1 MNQGKMAIGMVKC
14 RYCKK
19 EINKNTAY
27 SPRSGMYYCNENHYL
42 SAIEKKKNTTK
53 HSYKSAE
60 GTDRRAYTDAIQ
72 DLYVNMY
79 GWNKK
84 AIKWQILMS
93 QTSNL
98 LKANPTWTYDTIL
111 YIIWYMQEILEL
123 TLISKESN
131 WSPLSLVDYY
141 ALEAEQFYNEC
152 CEIQKSVENYAI
164 EEKNIIIKSKGN
176 KKVKYKPINMEDL

>member
-1 MNQGKMAIGMVKC
+1 MKTNNKCIC

-19 EINKNTAY
+19 EISKDTAY
-27 SPRSGMYYCNENHYL
+27 NPKSGMYYCNENHYL
-42 SAIEKKKNTTK
+42 SSLEKKKNTTK

-60 GTDRRAYTDAIQ
+60 GTDRRAFTDAIQ
-72 DLYVNMY
+72 DLYVNVY

-84 AIKWQILMS
+84 VIKWQILMS

-111 YIIWYMQEILEL
+111 YIIWYMQEILEMN
-123 TLISKESN
+123 LINKESN

-141 ALEAEQFYNEC
+141 AQEAEQFYNEC
-152 CEIQKSVENYAI
+152 TAIQKSVENYN
-164 EEKNIIIKSKGN
+164 EENQIIIKSN
-176 KKVKYKPINMEDL
+176 KSKKLKYKPISMEDL